1 MANRTALVMTGGTG
15 GHIFPALA
23 VADALKAQG
32 WTVVFLGAEG
42 GMETRLVPQHGYPLE
57 TLAIRGVR
65 GNGVARW
72 LALPWVMLRAL
83 LGAAVVIFRHRPDVS
98 IGFGGYT
105 GFPGGLMTRLLW
117 KPLVIHEQNSV
128 AGLTNRLLSRIAT
141 RTLFAFPSAFRQAS
155 GLVGNPVRAA
165 LTTLPAP
172 AERFSGR
179 QGVLRLLVVGGSL
192 GAQVLNETVPAAL
205 ALLPAAQRPVVI
217 HQAGAKSLDALQ
229 TRYAEAGVKADCRA
243 FIDDMA
249 AEYAAADM
257 VICRAGALTIAELAA
272 VGVGSVL
279 VPYPHAV
286 DDHQTGNARY
296 LSDAGAAK
304 LWPQTSL
311 NAADLAAYLATLT
324 RADCL
329 AMAEAAHRQALTGAA
344 EKVAAVCVAVVGE

>member
-172 AERFSGR
+172 AERFAGR
-179 QGVLRLLVVGGSL
+179 QGVLRLLVVGGRQQGKGGGHRFVQHL
-192 GAQVLNETVPAAL
+192 RPQA
-205 ALLPAAQRPVVI
+205 AAQRPVVI